1 MFDGIL
7 TPEFLQ
13 AACAHQQSQ
22 NVIRLHVS
30 DKLDYAPNFD
40 LSYSGLVTIT
50 YVSDGETYTTTV
62 DEVPFTIVGEPDADT
77 FITIKGDVSR
87 LSLSAPSNGAIDA
100 IYTAGTKALLSLTT
114 NSGCKELQLSKYLTY
129 LKVNGTAVTKI
140 TYPANNNAVSTAI
153 ANAITN
159 ASANNGTVYTDP
171 NGTYYDTIAQAATA
185 KGWTIQQL

>member
-13 AACAHQQSQ
+13 AACAHSQQSQ

-30 DKLDYAPNFD
+30 DMLGYAPNFD

-50 YVSDGETYTTTV
+50 YVSGGETYTATI
-62 DEVPFTIVGEPDADT
+62 DEVPFIIEEPDADT

-87 LSLSAPSNGAIDA
+87 LSLSAPPNIAIDA

-114 NSGCKELQLSKYLTY
+114 NGDCKELQLSKYLTY

-171 NGTYYDTIAQAATA
+171 NGTYYDTIANAATA
-185 KGWTIQQL
+185 KGWTIEEL

>member
-1 MFDGIL
+1 MFDGIF
-7 TPEFLQ
+7 TPAFLQ

-30 DKLDYAPNFD
+30 DMLDYAPNFD

-50 YVSDGETYTTTV
+50 YVSGGETYTATI
-62 DEVPFTIVGEPDADT
+62 DEVPFTIEEPDADT

-87 LSLSAPSNGAIDA
+87 LSLSAPSNSAIDA

-114 NSGCKELQLSKYLTY
+114 NSDCKELQLSKYLTY
-129 LKVNGTAVTKI
+129 LKVNGTAIIKI

-171 NGTYYDTIAQAATA
+171 NGTYYNTIAQAATA
-185 KGWTIQQL
+185 KGWTIEEL